1 MIALDTNVLV
11 RYLVNDDPM
20 QAEAAQA
27 LLEGLTFENQGF
39 ICREVALETVWVL
52 ERFYQFTRAQ
62 IANVLIELIATDH
75 LVVET
80 ADDIAR
86 AAFTYSQG
94 RIGFADLLILSA
106 ASRSGA
112 VPLHTFDRKLA
123 RMEGA
128 ILVENEMGR

>member
-11 RYLVNDDPM
+11 RYLVNDDPL
-20 QAEAAQA
+20 QAEEARA

-39 ICREVALETVWVL
+39 ICREVVLEIVWVL
-52 ERFYQFTRAQ
+52 ERFYQFTRSR
-62 IANVLIELIATDH
+62 IADVLIELIATDY

-86 AAFTYSQG
+86 AALAYGKGSV
-94 RIGFADLLILSA
+94 GFADWLILSA
-106 ASRSGA
+106 AGRSGA
-112 VPLHTFDRKLA
+112 VPLHTFDRRLA

-128 ILVENEMGR
+128 ILVGGGTGR

>member
-11 RYLVNDDPM
+11 RFLVNDDPV
-20 QAEAAQA
+20 QAEAARA

-39 ICREVALETVWVL
+39 ICREVALELVWVL
-52 ERFYQFTRAQ
+52 ERFYQFPRSR
-62 IANVLIELIATDH
+62 IADVLIELITTDY

-86 AAFTYSQG
+86 AALAYNKG
-94 RIGFADLLILSA
+94 NVGFADLLILSA
-106 ASRSGA
+106 AGRSGA
-112 VPLHTFDRKLA
+112 VSLHTFDQRLA

-128 ILVENEMGR
+128 TLVEGGTGR